1 MRRVLRKIACNER
14 DLGDVSTLADSSV
27 VEQLFDNRCC
37 AAVWPPGASN
47 TVWPQYKLQFWKEKD
62 ESELRMKF
70 RIMLAGRQ
78 NEKKQKKTLRNC

>member
-27 VEQLFDNRCC
+27 IEQLFDNRCC

-47 TVWPQYKLQFWKEKD
+47 TVWKEKD
-62 ESELRMKF
+62 ESKLRMKF
-70 RIMLAGRQ
+70 RMILAGRQ
-78 NEKKQKKTLRNC
+78 NENNNKQTKPRL